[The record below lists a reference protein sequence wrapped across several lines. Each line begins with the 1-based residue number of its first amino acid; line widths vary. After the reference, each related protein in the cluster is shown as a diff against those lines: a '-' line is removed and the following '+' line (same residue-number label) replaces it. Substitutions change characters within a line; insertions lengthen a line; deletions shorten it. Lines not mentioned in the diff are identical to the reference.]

1 VLFTLFGLYQ
11 EGTFNNKQFE
21 LFARAL
27 DRNYPRLINWYI
39 ENGYI
44 KEVDII
50 PYAKKSNRSVT
61 EAKLMGKMYKL
72 TYMSNLMIQEIY
84 RRLVMRMPIP
94 ENMMV
99 HSLDKTHGHT
109 NKRYRIENLVKGFNA
124 KQMIVSEMNDNNRI
138 EDDYLFMKKEIIKEK
153 G

>member
-1 VLFTLFGLYQ
+1 
-11 EGTFNNKQFE
+11 
-21 LFARAL
+21 
-27 DRNYPRLINWYI
+27 
-39 ENGYI
+39 
-44 KEVDII
+44 
-50 PYAKKSNRSVT
+50 
-61 EAKLMGKMYKL
+61 
-72 TYMSNLMIQEIY
+72 MIQEIY